1 MREIKREK
9 MEERANTHFQIY
21 ITDKFYFC
29 CNPKVASSWAFQ
41 MFGRGEY
48 KGLEHRDSFDIST
61 MQLNRC
67 NDSVYIKD
75 ESVQELYKDWESL
88 LNGKSCRRDWVFVI
102 RNPIEKMITG
112 YIQDVFLK
120 QTNREALDNPIFLKH
135 IKSIGY
141 NKAEIDAFT
150 HYYEITED
158 NRFPNVKNFGD
169 NNEFMPMYYDIVK
182 SMVDMWAEDT
192 TRVINEINFDHK
204 ESNLMFILKLLT
216 FPPNG
221 FDSSK
226 IRVIDIDRQNL
237 GDTLKNLYG
246 LQHIDKSKHHSR
258 ELGFKFL
265 VFKAFKEHF
274 PLIYSMLAHEALI
287 YVEIINKLYP
297 HEMYK
302 LNINEHK
309 TIPPYVY
316 TAEEFIEFNSIR
328 SDLLYILKK
337 EPFSI
342 TRLQEFIDSRID
354 NFKDLQ
360 NGQRYILDNGGRLR
374 NVLLNDKRKN
384 KNASSKA
391 SKYMVGNFKGK
402 FL

>member
-1 MREIKREK
+1 MREIKKFK

-21 ITDKFYFC
+21 ITDKFYYC
-29 CNPKVASSWAFQ
+29 CNPKVASSWAYK
-41 MFGRGEY
+41 MFGKGEY
-48 KGLEHRDSFDIST
+48 KGLEHRDSFDIAT
-61 MQLNRC
+61 MQLNRR
-67 NDSVYIKD
+67 NDIDYIKD
-75 ESVQELYKDWESL
+75 ELVQELYRDWESL
-88 LNGKSCRRDWVFVI
+88 LNGKSCRKDWVFVI

-141 NKAEIDAFT
+141 NKAEIDAFI
-150 HYYEITED
+150 HYYEVTAD
-158 NRFPNVKNFGD
+158 NRFPNVQSFGT

-192 TRVINEINFDHK
+192 TRVINEINYDHK

-237 GDTLKNLYG
+237 GATLKNLYG
-246 LQHIDKSKHHSR
+246 LQNIDTSKQHAR

-265 VFKAFKEHF
+265 VFKSFKEHF

-316 TAEEFIEFNSIR
+316 TAEEFLEFNSIS
-328 SDLLYILKK
+328 SDLLYTIKK
-337 EPFSI
+337 EPFSLKRFQDYI
-342 TRLQEFIDSRID
+342 LSRID

-360 NGQRYILDNGGRLR
+360 NGQRYIQENGGRLR
-374 NVLLNDKRKN
+374 NVLLNAKRKN